1 MNSIDLSPLYRNSIG
16 FDRFA
21 SLVDNALRAE
31 SASNGYPPYNI
42 EMREENKYAITLA
55 VAGFEKGELDINVEK
70 GVLTVRGKKGKSEE
84 RKYLHQGIAF
94 RTFES
99 KFNLADH
106 VEVTGAALN
115 NGLLTISL
123 VREIPE
129 AMKPRTIAINESSNV
144 IEHQSKGETKENTKD
159 HKSQAA

>member
-1 MNSIDLSPLYRNSIG
+1 MNSIDLSPLYRSSIG

-21 SLVDNALRAE
+21 SLVDNALRTE
-31 SASNGYPPYNI
+31 SVSNGYPPYNI
-42 EMREENKYAITLA
+42 EMHEENQYAITLA

-70 GVLTVRGKKGKSEE
+70 GVMTVRGEKAKSEE

-94 RTFES
+94 RTFER

-106 VEVTGAALN
+106 VEVTGADLN
-115 NGLLTISL
+115 NGLLTVSL

-129 AMKPRTIAINESSNV
+129 AMKPKNIAINESGNV
-144 IEHQSKGETKENTKD
+144 IKHRLQGEENESPRGD
-159 HKSQAA
+159 KSQAA